1 MDNGGYSLVGM
12 CGGKSKPKMFFF
24 LEADDADPEKGYK
37 IPQHL
42 LFRHL
47 VKETTV
53 KMAGDVQDIFERLK
67 ILNEIDSVSEITR
80 VESHKWFPVGSP
92 DEKDNIFVVFQ
103 TASKRDGVHWW
114 SLDEESGECVVIQ
127 RSREK
132 GAVKNKF
139 KGQHRNRIES
149 IAKRL
154 KGKGSIKDLF
164 VTLWIHVAIQLKC
177 QSFLSSCESL
187 IPLVMK
193 KLTEIHYEY
202 PPSYFTYSALSAEEL
217 VPEMAEIIDFFTNVS
232 EWHPLLCLTY
242 LGDIPQFDRVL
253 GNGFFKSN
261 INGIYSKSTLLNS
274 AIFFSKTEMVRHLLE
289 KKKANARKCDAK
301 GRNALHMAA
310 LFSEKEEIIN
320 LIFSYKMEI
329 NARDKSGMTALH
341 YAIMASNFK
350 VAKHLI
356 RHHADTKILDPTD
369 HSPLHL
375 AAHYAKH
382 TKILK
387 LLLTKVGIDECD
399 STGITALHSA
409 AIASNAASAR
419 YLLKR
424 GADINRRDKRGR
436 TPIHVGASFAKDMD
450 FFNVF
455 LANDKADLDCC
466 DDRNLTVLDYAKIN
480 QHGLAKEIVSR
491 IEEKIKNNHQIKRSR
506 FQGKPTSSQDAHIF
520 DKSGSNRPTTLPPLA
535 APNANVRS
543 LIIAQHIFSGEMF
556 RWMMV
561 KLITWKMALLL
572 CICFV
577 GILATFCLIPEY
589 GGGKI
594 LHYII
599 TLGIASLISML
610 SSSFEVLVAIVDKQ
624 SELSITLANQRS
636 TWSDYIFD
644 NNQGDGYFKLP
655 MAMAT
660 KETANDVAGE
670 SDSDG
675 WSTMIEDIINALLDY
690 F

>member
-1 MDNGGYSLVGM
+1 M
-12 CGGKSKPKMFFF
+12 
-24 LEADDADPEKGYK
+24 
-37 IPQHL
+37 
-42 LFRHL
+42 
-47 VKETTV
+47 
-53 KMAGDVQDIFERLK
+53 
-67 ILNEIDSVSEITR
+67 
-80 VESHKWFPVGSP
+80 
-92 DEKDNIFVVFQ
+92 
-103 TASKRDGVHWW
+103 
-114 SLDEESGECVVIQ
+114 
-127 RSREK
+127 
-132 GAVKNKF
+132 
-139 KGQHRNRIES
+139 
-149 IAKRL
+149 
-154 KGKGSIKDLF
+154 
-164 VTLWIHVAIQLKC
+164 
-177 QSFLSSCESL
+177 
-187 IPLVMK
+187 
-193 KLTEIHYEY
+193 
-202 PPSYFTYSALSAEEL
+202 
-217 VPEMAEIIDFFTNVS
+217 
-232 EWHPLLCLTY
+232 
-242 LGDIPQFDRVL
+242 
-253 GNGFFKSN
+253 
-261 INGIYSKSTLLNS
+261 
-274 AIFFSKTEMVRHLLE
+274 
-289 KKKANARKCDAK
+289 
-301 GRNALHMAA
+301 
-310 LFSEKEEIIN
+310 
-320 LIFSYKMEI
+320 
-329 NARDKSGMTALH
+329 
-341 YAIMASNFK
+341 
-350 VAKHLI
+350 
-356 RHHADTKILDPTD
+356 
-369 HSPLHL
+369 
-375 AAHYAKH
+375 
-382 TKILK
+382 
-387 LLLTKVGIDECD
+387 DECD

-409 AIASNAASAR
+409 AIASNVASAR

-424 GADINRRDKRGR
+424 GADMNRRDKRGR
-436 TPIHVGASFAKDMD
+436 TPIHVAASFAKDMD